1 MKKKTTRDLIFPF
14 YFVVASL
21 FAAPVFADE
30 TQDCAQPLR
39 EIILHRDFGLAYY
52 CSGLRLEAN
61 ANDAEAQLV
70 FARAAQE
77 LGQWDIAADFAR
89 RARQNPLANS
99 ERFASYLIS
108 GMAEAGQGNT
118 LKARIMLR
126 RGSDYADNP
135 DEKRII
141 SQAMAQVRA
150 RAPWQFGLSFNVN
163 PSNNVNAGSLHSI
176 HFINGLPFNLDAD
189 AQAQTGIGFSLFT
202 NASYRRQISAHML
215 WETTFRLNG
224 TAYEGRGRN
233 DINLGV
239 KTSLQYV
246 PQCPSP
252 VQWLGYFGFDRRYIS
267 KELGGPAFDDYRPY
281 TTQFSVGIERH
292 WQPGPQENWS
302 GYASYSLRKSDDN
315 GTSDAEIWRL
325 GGSYGFPIF
334 DNTAMFIGGYL
345 EDTVSPDVLIGA
357 RAGNVSIGL
366 TWHLQ
371 ELPLSLSGNVY
382 YTGVRYKSRSSVD
395 SLVRRDD
402 VVSLE
407 ITATPRELQWF
418 GFNPTFG
425 VAFTRGFS
433 NLNRFDT
440 RELRVFTRVSSVF

>member
-1 MKKKTTRDLIFPF
+1 MKNDSTRGLFFRF
-14 YFVVASL
+14 YFVVILL
-21 FAAPVFADE
+21 FSAPVLADE

-39 EIILHRDFGLAYY
+39 EIISQRDFGLAYY

-61 ANDAEAQLV
+61 SDDAEAQLV

-108 GMAEAGQGNT
+108 GMAEAGQGNY
-118 LKARIMLR
+118 LMAKIMLR
-126 RGSDYADNP
+126 RGVDYADNP

-163 PSNNVNAGSLHSI
+163 PSSNVNAGSLHSI

-189 AQAQTGIGFSLFT
+189 AQAQKGVGYSLST
-202 NASYRRQISAHML
+202 NASYRRQISARML

-233 DINLGV
+233 DITLGV

-246 PQCPSP
+246 PQNPSA

-292 WQPGPQENWS
+292 WQPGPHENWS
-302 GYASYSLRKSDDN
+302 GYGSYSLRKPDEN

-325 GGSYGFPIF
+325 GGSYRFAIF
-334 DNTAMFIGGYL
+334 DNATMFIGGYL
-345 EDTVSPDVLIGA
+345 EDTVSPDVLISA

-371 ELPLSLSGNVY
+371 ELPLSLSSNVY
-382 YTGVRYKSRSSVD
+382 YTGVRYKSRASIDSV
-395 SLVRRDD
+395 VRRDD

-407 ITATPRELQWF
+407 ITGTPRELQWL
-418 GFNPTFG
+418 GFTPTFG
-425 VAFTRGFS
+425 VEFTRSFS

-440 RELRVFTRVSSVF
+440 REFRVFTRISSVF